1 MTESSNTVDAF
12 INAIVDGL
20 IKHEKFNEHLE
31 NVATDFV
38 GRDSFTDDHLH
49 EQIEN
54 WMTNN
59 FNFNDFGFDI
69 SDHSYELDGMIDTQ
83 VQYLAEEGKIKEWL
97 GNSDDSDTSFN
108 ERVFEAL
115 DDEEI
120 KRRLFYEVVE
130 FGSKAIRCFKYGIAE
145 GKEET

>member
-20 IKHEKFNEHLE
+20 IKHEKFHEHLE
-31 NVATDFV
+31 NVVTDF
-38 GRDSFTDDHLH
+38 GIEKQHADDHLH
-49 EQIEN
+49 EQIET

-83 VQYLAEEGKIKEWL
+83 VQYLAEEGNLREWL
-97 GNSDDSDTSFN
+97 GNSDTSDTSFN

-120 KRRLFYEVVE
+120 KRRLFYEVVK
-130 FGSKAIRCFKYGIAE
+130 FGSKALK